1 VVTLRTAVPG
11 DHASVVGVIDEWWG
25 RPLHT
30 LVQPLFL
37 EHFADTSLI
46 AADERGLAGF
56 LVGFLSQT
64 HADEAYVH
72 FAGVRPDLRGT
83 GLGRDLYTEFFRRA
97 RERGRTVVTC
107 ITGPVNTGSIAFHTA
122 LGFQVTMPV
131 DGETHVRFRRE
142 L

>member
-1 VVTLRTAVPG
+1 MILRTAAPG

-25 RPLHT
+25 RPLRT
-30 LVQPLFL
+30 LVQPLSL

-46 AADERGLAGF
+46 AEDEASLAGF

-64 HADEAYVH
+64 HADEAYIH
-72 FAGVRPDLRGT
+72 FVGVRPDLRGT
-83 GLGRDLYTEFFRRA
+83 GLGRELYTEFFRRA
-97 RERGRTVVTC
+97 RDHGRTVVTC
-107 ITGPVNTGSIAFHTA
+107 ITAPVNTGSISFHA
-122 LGFQVTMPV
+122 SMGFEVTMPA